1 MSFHFLLGGFL
12 PKSDFM
18 LVAKLPNLYQEYEKI
33 NGKTNFFEFLEEQ
46 FLEQFLEQSLNFESI
61 FGLDDDDENEENE
74 AIPIPFQSQQLT
86 NIVLFS
92 MKNIQFS
99 FNNFAQILE
108 KNFLIY
114 KESYFYIFSGFVF
127 QPPKN

>member
-1 MSFHFLLGGFL
+1 
-12 PKSDFM
+12 M

-33 NGKTNFFEFLEEQ
+33 NGQTNFFEFLEEQ
-46 FLEQFLEQSLNFESI
+46 FLEQFLENNLNFESI
-61 FGLDDDDENEENE
+61 FGLEDDNENEENE
-74 AIPIPFQSQQLT
+74 EEENEQKTTPIPFQSQQLT

-92 MKNIQFS
+92 MKNMQFL
-99 FNNFAQILE
+99 FNNFAQIIE
-108 KNFLIY
+108 KNFLVY